1 MDGSRWRR
9 VVRVSAGVLRKIQ
22 LLLSFVALQPYTLEA
37 KVSLYLEHRSALD
50 VLVEVIALS
59 LAKVITAMDRIPL
72 HSQSHANSLQDQL
85 FEIDLLQDPTFFVL
99 TS

>member
-1 MDGSRWRR
+1 MVKVG
-9 VVRVSAGVLRKIQ
+9 AGVLRKIQ
-22 LLLSFVALQPYTLEA
+22 LLLSLVALQPYKLEA
-37 KVSLYLEHRSALD
+37 KVSLYLEHLSALG

-72 HSQSHANSLQDQL
+72 HSQNHANSLQDQL
-85 FEIDLLQDPTFFVL
+85 FEIDLLQDPTFFML